1 MKTQRIATAL
11 LLSLAVS
18 GGFTL
23 ILSKQMKASATK
35 VPVTYFYVAA
45 SRELNPGE
53 VLKSADVKLIAW
65 PKSIPLSG
73 AFEKPGDL
81 VGRAV
86 LSPLGKSEPFLPRDV
101 SEVGSGA
108 GLAARIPDG
117 MRAIALRSDEIVG
130 VGGFLNPGSHVD
142 VLVTF
147 RPQGVAEEHTATALQ
162 NAEVL
167 AAGQRVEPD
176 PSGKPSSVTVV
187 TLLLSPVDAQR
198 AVLASTL
205 GTVHFVLRN
214 GSDRAVTAIAP
225 IQLGSLGGEAA
236 VATAAQPAPFHR
248 RYIPVSAPAE
258 IETIVDGTPDGN
270 KTIASA
276 QPMRLER

>member
-18 GGFTL
+18 GGCTL
-23 ILSKQMKASATK
+23 ILSRQMKASATR
-35 VPVTYFYVAA
+35 VPVTSLYVAA
-45 SRELNPGE
+45 ARELDPGE
-53 VLKSADVKLIAW
+53 VLKSADLKVIAW
-65 PKSIPLSG
+65 PRSLPLSG
-73 AFEKPGDL
+73 AFERPADL

-86 LSPLGKSEPFLPRDV
+86 LSPLGKGEPFLARDV
-101 SEVGSGA
+101 SEAGSGA

-142 VLVTF
+142 VLVTY
-147 RPQGVAEEHTATALQ
+147 RPQGLAEAHTATALQ
-162 NAEVL
+162 DAVVL

-187 TLLLSPVDAQR
+187 TLLLSPLDAQR
-198 AVLASTL
+198 AVLASTQ

-214 GSDRAVTAIAP
+214 GSDRAVTTIAP
-225 IQLGSLGGEAA
+225 IQLGSLGGEPSIPK
-236 VATAAQPAPFHR
+236 AQPTVYRHRNIVVNAAP
-248 RYIPVSAPAE
+248 E
-258 IETIVDGTPDGN
+258 IETIVDSSPDDN
-270 KTIASA
+270 KGLPSHPVPRLA
-276 QPMRLER
+276 Q